1 MKEENLDQEEK
12 EIVEYIENSNVKS
25 VDNLSDEILRYSN
38 LAKNHISKKKAIS
51 IRLAESDLYL
61 LKQKALSTG
70 VSYQNLI
77 QTLIHQ
83 YTHEK
88 IKIAL

>member
-1 MKEENLDQEEK
+1 MNIDLTQEEQ
-12 EIVEYIENSNVKS
+12 EIVKYVEETNVSS
-25 VDNLSDEILRYSN
+25 VDNLSSEITKYTN
-38 LAKNHISKKKAIS
+38 LAKEYTQKKKAIS
-51 IRLAESDLYL
+51 IRLPENDLYL

-70 VSYQNLI
+70 ISYQNLI
-77 QTLIHQ
+77 QTLIHH